1 MDNPSKLVTLQSEHL
16 VELQLEADT
25 APKLLYRRKIA
36 GAFYDVRLVTIRRRV
51 TIFTDGTILEREKGC
66 VSFTGTVEAIADPTL
81 RTQAVLHYGEISN
94 AAMDRIN
101 ARFEEHFTSLVD
113 ETIE

>member
-1 MDNPSKLVTLQSEHL
+1 MDNPTRLVTLQSEHL
-16 VELQLEADT
+16 IELQLVGEEA
-25 APKLLYRRKIA
+25 PRLLHRRKIA
-36 GAFYDVRLVTIRRRV
+36 GALYDVRLVTIRRRV

-81 RTQAVLHYGEISN
+81 RAQAVLHYGEISN

-113 ETIE
+113 ETID